1 MCANQTYLNRLV
13 LADTRKVN
21 FIFYFDSVN
30 SL

>member
-13 LADTRKVN
+13 LTDTRKVN